1 MSFPNYFIN
10 MTELNEYLLERLR
23 RRTAY
28 TGGPVAM
35 EPVEPEYDPPTDAEL
50 KQLASYQLKQ
60 TINGAIANIDG
71 YGITPD
77 KDDTT
82 FAVLTGYRAELVAL
96 RTLPGTADAINA
108 ELLRITTAINNI
120 MDYKF
125 RFETI

>member
-1 MSFPNYFIN
+1 
-10 MTELNEYLLERLR
+10 
-23 RRTAY
+23 
-28 TGGPVAM
+28 M